1 MTATI
6 TCICGYSGPAGF
18 EGSQSVCPLCR
29 TPATAGG
36 GGQFVPPPAP
46 GSPPPLPRSTAAPA
60 LPAPSDDVETF
71 AAAVPV
77 AAKVYRIPCPNNHI
91 LKAKE
96 SMLGKQVVCPECN
109 EFFVLELRNSLEQR
123 KEDARRRAE
132 REEQLA
138 KLWLKRAIWAA
149 AIIVLS
155 FIVMVV
161 LSLWP
166 ELIYQK
172 KG

>member
-1 MTATI
+1 MSASSA
-6 TCICGYSGPAGF
+6 CVCGYQGPTVF
-18 EGSQSVCPLCR
+18 EGSQPVCPICR
-29 TPATAGG
+29 TPVTHGG
-36 GGQFVPPPAP
+36 GRVPPPPTPSSPSP
-46 GSPPPLPRSTAAPA
+46 GSSGASPRPDVDNEFDAFKTPG
-60 LPAPSDDVETF
+60 PSS
-71 AAAVPV
+71 P
-77 AAKVYRIPCPNNHI
+77 KVYRIPCPNNHI

-96 SMLGKQVVCPECN
+96 SMLGQQVVCPECN

-123 KEDARRRAE
+123 KEDARRRAD

-149 AIIVLS
+149 VIIVLS

-172 KG
+172 KD

>member
-1 MTATI
+1 MPDSI
-6 TCICGYSGPAGF
+6 TCVCGYRGPAGF
-18 EGSQSVCPLCR
+18 DGSQAVCPICR
-29 TPATAGG
+29 TAATAGSG
-36 GGQFVPPPAP
+36 PFAAPPPP
-46 GSPPPLPRSTAAPA
+46 GSPPPVSRAGNAAGVARDTSNDSDGFVAAAPSA
-60 LPAPSDDVETF
+60 R
-71 AAAVPV
+71 
-77 AAKVYRIPCPNNHI
+77 KVYRIPCPNNHI

-132 REEQLA
+132 REEELA

-166 ELIYQK
+166 ELIYPK
-172 KG
+172 KD

>member
-1 MTATI
+1 MSATI
-6 TCICGYSGPAGF
+6 TCVCGYRGQAGF
-18 EGSQSVCPLCR
+18 EGSQAVCPICR
-29 TPATAGG
+29 TPAAAG
-36 GGQFVPPPAP
+36 GGQFGAPPPP
-46 GSPPPLPRSTAAPA
+46 GSPPSVSRP
-60 LPAPSDDVETF
+60 
-71 AAAVPV
+71 AAVPV
-77 AAKVYRIPCPNNHI
+77 PRDTPDESDDFVAASPAAPKVYRIPCPNNHI

-132 REEQLA
+132 REEELA
-138 KLWLKRAIWAA
+138 KLWLKRAIWAV

-166 ELIYQK
+166 ELIYSK
-172 KG
+172 KD

>member
-6 TCICGYSGPAGF
+6 ACVCGYRGQAGF
-18 EGSQSVCPLCR
+18 EGSQAVCPICR
-29 TPATAGG
+29 TPAAGG
-36 GGQFVPPPAP
+36 GLFAAPPPP
-46 GSPPPLPRSTAAPA
+46 GSPPPVSRPTAVPIPRDTSDDSDDFVAAKQAAP
-60 LPAPSDDVETF
+60 
-71 AAAVPV
+71 
-77 AAKVYRIPCPNNHI
+77 KVYRIPCPNNHI

-123 KEDARRRAE
+123 KEDARRRVE
-132 REEQLA
+132 REEELA
-138 KLWLKRAIWAA
+138 KLWLKRAIWAV

-166 ELIYQK
+166 ELIYSK
-172 KG
+172 KD